1 MLEDIKGVGP
11 KTLGTL
17 NKLGINTIDDLINYY
32 PFRYNKIELT
42 PLKDGEV
49 VVNGIVETPPIATY
63 IKRNFNKLSFR
74 VEIDNYLV
82 DVVIFNRAFM
92 KNNIKRGKTVTLI
105 GEYDSRKN
113 SISCSDIRL
122 HETKET
128 TYEPVYRLTSGI
140 TSKVL
145 NNLITNALLTNPKID
160 DYIPNYIVDDK
171 ELLDKETAIKLIHNP
186 TSDNIMEKAIDRLKY
201 EELFK
206 FMFKTNYL
214 KQNRKQQDGLKR
226 DKDFKEVKTFIE
238 NLPFKLT
245 EDQVKACDDIL
256 DDLKSESR
264 MNRLLLGD
272 VGSGKTVVSVVGIYY
287 NFLCGYQSALLAP
300 TEILADQHFLNITKF
315 FKGLGVRV
323 ELLKGKM
330 SKKER
335 TKLLEDLESGD
346 IDLLIGTHAILLDD
360 VVFKNLGLVITD
372 EQHRFGVNQRS
383 VFQNKG
389 TMCDVLYT
397 SATPIPRTYA
407 LTIYGDM
414 DISTIKTKPAGRLPI
429 KTTLIKNKDIKEALF
444 EILEEVKAG
453 HQVYIV
459 SASIESEDDDLKDVK
474 TLKKNLDTAF
484 NNKIPTEI
492 IHGKLKPLEKEKIMN
507 DFKSGKTKILIST
520 TVIEVGVDVSNAT
533 LMVIFN
539 AERFGL
545 ATLHQLRGRIGRNS
559 IESKCILISDKESER
574 LKVLTKSN
582 DGFYIS
588 EMDFK
593 LRGEGDLF
601 GTRQSGD
608 MVFKIASLRED
619 IKLLSVV
626 NNESAKFIKENIGD
640 NFKDYPL
647 YENLAY
653 SLNHID

>member
-122 HETKET
+122 YETKET
-128 TYEPVYRLTSGI
+128 TYEPIYRLTSGI

-226 DKDFKEVKTFIE
+226 DKDFKEVKTFIDS
-238 NLPFKLT
+238 LPFRLT

-335 TKLLEDLESGD
+335 AKLLEDLKSGD

-360 VVFKNLGLVITD
+360 VIFKNLGLVITD

-429 KTTLIKNKDIKEALF
+429 KTTLIKNKDIKKALF

-492 IHGKLKPLEKEKIMN
+492 IHGKLKPIEKEKIMN

-626 NNESAKFIKENIGD
+626 NNESAKFIKENIDD

>member
-122 HETKET
+122 YETKET
-128 TYEPVYRLTSGI
+128 TYEPIYRLTSGI

-335 TKLLEDLESGD
+335 TKLLEDLKSGD

-492 IHGKLKPLEKEKIMN
+492 IHGKLKPIEKEKIMN
-507 DFKSGKTKILIST
+507 DFKSGKIKILIST

-626 NNESAKFIKENIGD
+626 NNESAKFIKENIDD

>member
-17 NKLGINTIDDLINYY
+17 NKLGIKTIDDLINYY

-63 IKRNFNKLSFR
+63 IKKNFNKLSFR
-74 VEIDNYLV
+74 VEVDNYLV

-105 GEYDSRKN
+105 GEYNSIKN

-122 HETKET
+122 FETKET
-128 TYEPVYRLTSGI
+128 TFEPVYRLTSGI

-145 NNLITNALLTNPKID
+145 NNLITNALLTNPKVE
-160 DYIPNYIVDDK
+160 DYIPDYIIDDK
-171 ELLDKETAIKLIHNP
+171 EFLDKETAIKLIHNP
-186 TSDNIMEKAIDRLKY
+186 TSNNIMEKAIERLKY

-226 DKDFKEVKTFIE
+226 DKDFSEVKSFID

-245 EDQVKACDDIL
+245 EDQIKACDDIL

-272 VGSGKTVVSVVGIYY
+272 VGSGKTIVSVVGIYY
-287 NFLCGYQSALLAP
+287 NYLCGYQSALLAP
-300 TEILADQHFLNITKF
+300 TEILADQHFLSITHF

-335 TKLLEDLESGD
+335 SKILEDLKSGD

-360 VVFKNLGLVITD
+360 VIFKNLGLVITD

-429 KTTLIKNKDIKEALF
+429 KTSLIKNKDIKTALF
-444 EILEEVKAG
+444 EILEEVKNG

-484 NNKIPTEI
+484 NSRIPTEI
-492 IHGKLKPLEKEKIMN
+492 IHGKLKPAEKEKIMN
-507 DFKSGKTKILIST
+507 DFKDGKIKILIST

-545 ATLHQLRGRIGRNS
+545 ATLHQLRGRIGRNAL
-559 IESKCILISDKESER
+559 ESKCILISDKESER

-608 MVFKIASLRED
+608 MIFKIASLRDD
-619 IKLLSVV
+619 IKLLSIV
-626 NNESAKFIKENIGD
+626 NNESAKFIKENI
-640 NFKDYPL
+640 NNSFKDYPL